1 VDDIDLDSLL
11 AVISNPTR
19 RQILRKLVKETHYPL
34 QLSRELRVSQQA
46 IMKHL
51 TVLEEHDLVKSGFQ
65 KSDKGG
71 PPRKYY
77 EATKSLTIVI
87 DLGPELFSEELRF
100 HVKEPVIE
108 GAADAKSLKEAEN
121 LRVKLGELTRQIASI
136 DRKLDELAGE
146 RDALIDEKESA
157 MHYANRLVDLLCDS
171 YAERKVLR
179 YLVAERDFS
188 IQEAARRLDMRESEV
203 EEILRKLE
211 AEGLLMLS
219 I

>member
-1 VDDIDLDSLL
+1 VEDTDLDSLL
-11 AVISNPTR
+11 AVMGNPTR
-19 RQILRKLVKETHYPL
+19 RKILRKLAKETHYPL
-34 QLSRELRVSQQA
+34 QLSKELRVSQQA

-51 TVLEEHDLVKSGFQ
+51 AVLEEHDLVKSGFQ

-100 HVKEPVIE
+100 HEREEVIE
-108 GAADAKSLKEAEN
+108 GAADAKDLKEAEN

-136 DRKLDELAGE
+136 DRRLEKLAGE
-146 RDALIDEKESA
+146 RDALVDEKEGA
-157 MHYANRLVDLLCDS
+157 MHHANRLVDILCDG
-171 YAERKVLR
+171 YVERKVLR
-179 YLVAERDFS
+179 YLIAERDFS
-188 IQEAARRLDMRESEV
+188 IQEMAKRLEMRESEV
-203 EEILRKLE
+203 EEVLRKLE